1 MKLTVSIATYDDY
14 DGCYFALQSLR
25 LHHPLPEGTEF
36 VILDNNPTSAHGEA
50 LRKFCKDIPNCK
62 LIPVT
67 DRKTSFVKYDVF
79 AHATGD
85 VVLGLDCHVLL
96 APGFIAELMKW
107 WEANPGSRDQLTGP
121 VVYNNLTTCSTHL
134 DPAWRGHD
142 FGCWGTNKEAL
153 AAGVPFEVEMQG
165 MGCWS
170 LWRSAWD
177 GINPHFRGFGAE
189 EWYMAEK
196 VRKGG
201 GRVMCHPALRWVHR
215 FGWPVRTFP
224 LSMELKIVNY
234 YRGWLELYGSLDHPQ
249 IQAMTAHWLKEVKSE
264 KLDGLI
270 RRAQEIPVQDSP

>member
-1 MKLTVSIATYDDY
+1 MATYDDY

-79 AHATGD
+79 KYATGD

-121 VVYNNLTTCSTHL
+121 VVYNNLTACSTHL
-134 DPAWRGHD
+134 DPTWRGHD
-142 FGCWGTNKEAL
+142 FGCWGTNKDAL

-249 IQAMTAHWLKEVKSE
+249 IQAMTAHWLIEVKAE

-270 RRAQEIPVQDSP
+270 KRAQEIPA